1 MNLENL
7 PQTKKALSELDNML
21 NRLHQSLQNKKNAIG
36 QQRQSYKHNMT
47 QKNEQIDVLKET
59 VANTLNKVINATQKI
74 DMVLKEDGSSNNNN

>member
-21 NRLHQSLQNKKNAIG
+21 NRLQQSLQNKKNAIS

>member
-21 NRLHQSLQNKKNAIG
+21 NRLHQSLQNKKNAIS

>member
-21 NRLHQSLQNKKNAIG
+21 NRLHQSLQNKKNAIS
-36 QQRQSYKHNMT
+36 QQKQSYKHNMT

-59 VANTLNKVINATQKI
+59 VANTLNKVINVTQKI